1 MGCYGRLDQRLESL
15 PSLPILEGAPDIF
28 PDFVSFK
35 EAALIEESYPALKL
49 LLNGLAPERHRENEE
64 SLDWG

>member
-1 MGCYGRLDQRLESL
+1 
-15 PSLPILEGAPDIF
+15 
-28 PDFVSFK
+28 VSFK